1 MTITVT
7 HAALARARRIG
18 LAGCL
23 MMAAASCAEGQV
35 ASRQDAASTAAGVV
49 ATVGDSTITLSE
61 VDAKALVL
69 DASEFRG
76 MSLGQALFE
85 ARQLT
90 LDEVIADRLL
100 EAEAKK
106 QGVSKDDFVTREA
119 TGKLA
124 AVSDAEVEKW
134 YQENAT
140 RVGGQPLDTVR
151 EPIRSLLSQV
161 RRRDAIDVLVERLR
175 ASTKV
180 AVLLEPPRTEVTIAE
195 SDPAVGPQQASVQ
208 IIEFS
213 DFQ

>member
-1 MTITVT
+1 MILTATT
-7 HAALARARRIG
+7 TGLARAKRVG

-35 ASRQDAASTAAGVV
+35 ADRPGPASTPSGVV
-49 ATVGDSTITLSE
+49 ATVDDSPISLSE

-90 LDEVIADRLL
+90 LDELIADRLL

-106 QGVSKDDFVTREA
+106 QGLSKDDFITRDA
-119 TGKLA
+119 TGTLA

-134 YQENAT
+134 YRDNTT

-151 EPIRSLLSQV
+151 EAIRSLLAQV
-161 RRRDAIDVLVERLR
+161 RRRDAIDVLVDKLR
-175 ASTKV
+175 AATKV
-180 AVLLEPPRTEVTIAE
+180 AVLLEPPRTAITIAE
-195 SDPAVGPQQASVQ
+195 SDPAVGPPQAAVE

>member
-35 ASRQDAASTAAGVV
+35 ASRQDAASTTPGVV

-161 RRRDAIDVLVERLR
+161 RRRDAIDVLVEKLR

-180 AVLLEPPRTEVTIAE
+180 AVLLEPPRTEVTVAE

>member
-1 MTITVT
+1 MIVAAVITG
-7 HAALARARRIG
+7 LARAKHVG
-18 LAGCL
+18 LAGFL
-23 MMAAASCAEGQV
+23 MVAAASCAEGQV
-35 ASRQDAASTAAGVV
+35 ADRQEATSLVA
-49 ATVGDSTITLSE
+49 ATVGDSPITLAE

-100 EAEAKK
+100 EAEAEK

-124 AVSDAEVEKW
+124 VVSDAEVEKW
-134 YQENAT
+134 YRENTT

-151 EPIRSLLSQV
+151 EPIRSLLAQV
-161 RRRDAIDVLVERLR
+161 RRRDAIDVLVDKLR
-175 ASTKV
+175 ATTKV
-180 AVLLEPPRTEVTIAE
+180 AVLLEPPRTEITIAE
-195 SDPAVGPQQASVQ
+195 SDPAVGPQQAAVE